1 MAAMKKELKRYREV
15 GVPKKKALAALLY
28 AWDQICR
35 QLDQEGE
42 EQDEFL
48 DDVEAEIG
56 TKEFRELMEMGE
68 KLYDKRLKI
77 CI

>member
-1 MAAMKKELKRYREV
+1 MTHCGSSCPGSCQL
-15 GVPKKKALAALLY
+15 
-28 AWDQICR
+28 WDQICR